1 MKTITFTDDEAE
13 AVRRAVASL
22 AGKDDDGRH
31 LRSALV
37 KLDRGS
43 DERHVEI
50 VLDSTAAKSAA
61 PLFSGRVTRWRPQF
75 EAMVRLGS
83 KRGKVTVYVDGVEVD
98 ASKLKPNQPLT
109 CLGDS

>member
-1 MKTITFTDDEAE
+1 MSAFRLLVGDALEQLRTLPDES
-13 AVRRAVASL
+13 VQTCVTSPPYWGL
-22 AGKDDDGRH
+22 
-31 LRSALV
+31 
-37 KLDRGS
+37 LDRGS

-61 PLFSGRVTRWRPQF
+61 PLFSGRITRWRPQF

-98 ASKLKPNQPLT
+98 AATLKVNEVIP
-109 CLGDS
+109 